1 MRLAPLLLVVA
12 LALSCSSGD
21 DDQHAA
27 GASTTR
33 SSTTTTSSSTTS
45 TTEACASTTP
55 PTAADGTPAPVVG
68 HIGDV
73 QLAVVDH
80 GASVDVVSLFRG
92 CDLEPVTL
100 DGATAAL
107 PIGGTVTHGDGMRCD
122 GDRIVVLSA
131 TSDDGETYQA
141 KQTTYRIEG
150 SSLVVTATKAAT
162 IEAQREPDA
171 LRPYYE
177 LDC

>member
-1 MRLAPLLLVVA
+1 MRFSPLLLA
-12 LALSCSSGD
+12 LALVPALVACSGDD

-27 GASTTR
+27 GVT
-33 SSTTTTSSSTTS
+33 TTTTSSTSRPSSTTTS
-45 TTEACASTTP
+45 DCVAP
-55 PTAADGTPAPVVG
+55 KPTAADGTPATVVAR
-68 HIGDV
+68 IGDV

-80 GASVDVVSLFRG
+80 GASVDVVSLFSG
-92 CDLEPVTL
+92 CDLTPVTL

-122 GDRIVVLSA
+122 GEDITVLSA

-141 KQTTYRIEG
+141 KATTYRLDGTTMVEID
-150 SSLVVTATKAAT
+150 TKAST
-162 IEAQREPDA
+162 IEAQEDPDT
-171 LRPYYE
+171 LRAYYE

>member
-1 MRLAPLLLVVA
+1 MRFAPLLIVLSLVA
-12 LALSCSSGD
+12 CSGD
-21 DDQHAA
+21 DGNQHAA
-27 GASTTR
+27 GTSTTR
-33 SSTTTTSSSTTS
+33 STATTS
-45 TTEACASTTP
+45 TTSAATSTSSCGSPSPT
-55 PTAADGTPAPVVG
+55 PTASDGTSAAVVG
-68 HIGDV
+68 TIGDV
-73 QLAVVDH
+73 RLAIVDH

-122 GDRIVVLSA
+122 GERIIVLSA

-141 KQTTYRIEG
+141 KQTTYRVEG
-150 SSLVVTATKAAT
+150 TALVVAGTKAAT

>member
-1 MRLAPLLLVVA
+1 VRFAPLLIVLSLVA
-12 LALSCSSGD
+12 CSGD
-21 DDQHAA
+21 DGSQHAA
-27 GASTTR
+27 GTSTTR
-33 SSTTTTSSSTTS
+33 STSTSS
-45 TTEACASTTP
+45 TTEASSSTSSCGASSPT
-55 PTAADGTPAPVVG
+55 PTAADGTSAAVVG
-68 HIGDV
+68 TIGDV
-73 QLAVVDH
+73 QLAIVDH

-107 PIGGTVTHGDGMRCD
+107 PIGGTVTHGDGMRCED
-122 GDRIVVLSA
+122 DRVIVLSA

-141 KQTTYRIEG
+141 KQTTYRIDG
-150 SSLVVTATKAAT
+150 TSLVATATKAAT

>member
-1 MRLAPLLLVVA
+1 VRFAPLLIVLSLVA
-12 LALSCSSGD
+12 CSGD
-21 DDQHAA
+21 DGNQHAA
-27 GASTTR
+27 GTSTTR
-33 SSTTTTSSSTTS
+33 AQSTSSTSVASSSTS
-45 TTEACASTTP
+45 SCGASSPT
-55 PTAADGTPAPVVG
+55 PTAADGTPASVVARL
-68 HIGDV
+68 GDV
-73 QLAVVDH
+73 QLAIVDH

-107 PIGGTVTHGDGMRCD
+107 PIGGTVTHGDGMRCE

-150 SSLVVTATKAAT
+150 SSLVVAATKAAT